1 MLTDEQYREFI
12 AGQGV
17 LGSGDAK
24 QTQLVDQSV
33 KILTNTV
40 GHPLP
45 YKDETGKTGTSV
57 LASYGLFVTTDGYLE
72 SPAYETAPTYLMP
85 GGYMS
90 DWMKANGAT
99 RSLTQLSMSA
109 YTSEAA
115 YGNQAQIQSKPDELI
130 TNTKG
135 GVNSV
140 VGMSMG
146 PALWIV
152 NFALIYTLNPSLA
165 AEMPAMKWGPAPTG
179 VVQAIHD
186 GGGRVAYSQ
195 VASYFG

>member
-1 MLTDEQYREFI
+1 
-12 AGQGV
+12 
-17 LGSGDAK
+17 
-24 QTQLVDQSV
+24 
-33 KILTNTV
+33 
-40 GHPLP
+40 
-45 YKDETGKTGTSV
+45 
-57 LASYGLFVTTDGYLE
+57 
-72 SPAYETAPTYLMP
+72 MP

-90 DWMKANGAT
+90 GWMKANGAT
-99 RSLTQLSMSA
+99 QSLTQLYNSA

-165 AEMPAMKWGPAPTG
+165 AEMPAEWAPVPSG
-179 VVQAIHD
+179 VVRAIHH
-186 GGGRVAYSQ
+186 GGGRVAYSL
-195 VASYFG
+195 VASYLG